1 MPSLGPSSSGRASSS
16 SSGSGNRDPLIQNA
30 SGGGAAAYNSFI
42 VGAAATGPAAGG
54 PRGSDESWASDD
66 HPAAMVTPGPHGAV
80 GQSSAFVGTARGTDE
95 TVAVRKTSFSPTTE
109 DDDAA
114 GSASPPPHRLVVLVT
129 LAVFMGYAALVLL
142 QHRLSQ
148 AMHLDGGPT
157 AAEKQAASVFEHGTS
172 FNYIGNLIFRLAH
185 NFVFFCLRPR
195 HRVYISLS
203 FMTLAMGLLGGVVVL
218 GGSHWVGWV
227 YICYFMGGI
236 AIGTF
241 ESNLLTS
248 ITPLGH
254 ATKVWAIVGMPL
266 GFATM
271 SIGGFAFQSLPFVCF
286 SDASLAGLYIL
297 VSGLCLCAM
306 VVFAVHIPDRRMQG
320 NSVTLGEVLDNVKL
334 WREWFPKLKFMA
346 LALALNMF
354 SVSFFSG
361 IMFYIFN
368 DHNWVPLFGA
378 VDDEKTLMNHGWF
391 FTVFNA
397 FTFAGDSISRRVVYR
412 WRPRNP
418 LWFLVLSGT
427 GAALCLSRFP
437 VVAPIGIFLVF
448 FANGAIYGTSTR
460 YIDSHIDPKYNLIA
474 LSAWLFLGDL
484 GSVTGSNL
492 WQLAKQGFCSDN
504 HLKYVCVVASNVTSN
519 ATAVC

>member
-1 MPSLGPSSSGRASSS
+1 M
-16 SSGSGNRDPLIQNA
+16 I
-30 SGGGAAAYNSFI
+30 
-42 VGAAATGPAAGG
+42 
-54 PRGSDESWASDD
+54 
-66 HPAAMVTPGPHGAV
+66 TPGDNA
-80 GQSSAFVGTARGTDE
+80 E
-95 TVAVRKTSFSPTTE
+95 TTTIRKSSFSSTTE
-109 DDDAA
+109 DDEDAA
-114 GSASPPPHRLVVLVT
+114 GSASLPPHRLVVLVT

-157 AAEKQAASVFEHGTS
+157 ATEKRAAAVFEHGTS

-185 NFVFFCLRPR
+185 NFVFSCLRPR

-203 FMTLAMGLLGGVVVL
+203 FMTLAMGVLGIVVVL

-297 VSGLCLCAM
+297 VAGLCLCAM
-306 VVFAVHIPDRRMQG
+306 LIFAFQIPDRRMQG
-320 NSVTLGEVLDNVKL
+320 NSVTLGEVLENAKL
-334 WREWFPKLKFMA
+334 WREWFPKLKFLA

-368 DHNWVPLFGA
+368 DHNWVPLFGS
-378 VDDEKTLMNHGWF
+378 VDHEKTLMNHGWF

-418 LWFLVLSGT
+418 LWYLILSGM

-437 VVAPIGIFLVF
+437 IVAPVGIFLVF

-460 YIDSHIDPKYNLIA
+460 YIDSHIDPKFNLIA

-484 GSVTGSNL
+484 GSVTGSNI
-492 WQLAKQGFCSDN
+492 WQLAKEGFCADN
-504 HLKYVCVVASNVTSN
+504 NLKYVCVVASNVTSN
-519 ATAVC
+519 VTAVC